1 MWPSK
6 IALVTAVA
14 LVSPAAALLVAPNSP
29 CEKYCGNVLSTT
41 TGADMTCQ
49 DSDYSSSAAGIVF
62 ESCIGCELKS
72 AYSTG
77 NVSDLMYLL
86 CEYLLPM
93 SRPILFHSTF

>member
-6 IALVTAVA
+6 LALVTAVA
-14 LVSPAAALLVAPNSP
+14 LVGPAAALLVAPNSP
-29 CEKYCGNVLSTT
+29 CEQYCGNVLSTT

-49 DSDYSSSAAGIVF
+49 DSDYSSNAAGIVF

-86 CEYLLPM
+86 CEYLQPTSMHIISFEL
-93 SRPILFHSTF
+93 S